1 MKFTDLFIKRPVL
14 ATVVSLLIFLFGLN
28 SILTMQIRQYP
39 RMDNTVITITT
50 AYPGADANLIAGFIT
65 TPLES
70 AVASA
75 EGIDYMTSSSVQ
87 GLSTITLT
95 IKLNFNPQA
104 AFTDVMSKV
113 QQTINR
119 LPRESQQPV
128 ITKSSDSTTPLMYI
142 SLDSTEMT
150 PQQITDYAT
159 RVVQPQLETAE
170 GVAKA
175 EILGGATYSMRVF
188 LNPVKM
194 AALHVA
200 PSDVSTALAHNNF
213 LTAAG
218 NTKNEYVALNMTA
231 KTDLNNIDEF
241 KQLIVRAS
249 NNSVIRLQDVGRIE
263 LGSQDYNSSVRF
275 NGKKAVFLAIT
286 PTPTA
291 NPLTVISNVRKLMPS
306 IQHEFP
312 PSLTGTIV
320 YDATKFIHASI
331 DEVIHTI
338 IEAGVIVILVIFLFL
353 GSIRSVIIPVVTIP
367 LSLIGVCTFMMFL
380 GYSINLLTLLAF
392 VLAIGLV
399 VDDAIVVV
407 ENIHRHIEE
416 GATPLQAALKG
427 AREITIPVIAMTIT
441 LAAVYAPIG
450 FMGGL
455 TGALFKEFAFTLASA
470 VIISG
475 IIALTL
481 TPMMCS
487 KILSAENS
495 GGRLVKFLDNKFDKL
510 KARYQRMLHSLLDT
524 RAIMLVFVATILA
537 VLPYLYSHTSK
548 ETAPEEDQGF
558 FFVVG
563 QAPQYATINYIE
575 AFTKSF
581 EDIYKKIPEAEHYF
595 VINASTPMS
604 GLVLKPWDQRKGTQ
618 FKLKQPLQEKLDTV
632 SGLKAFAIIPPP
644 LPGGGNGTP
653 IQFVIKTT
661 NDFQSLFEA
670 SKQIVDKAR
679 KSGLFIYLD
688 NSLKFNQPEIQFQI
702 NRAKAAD
709 LGLDMQAIGSSLTSA
724 LSGNYVNYFNLQGR
738 SYQVIPQLDR
748 KNRLTAEQLGQIF
761 VRTATGAMVP
771 LSTVVTAKNK
781 TQPNALSHFQQL
793 NSATIQGVT
802 MPGTTLGQGLA
813 FLEEQAKEL
822 PKGFSYDFG
831 GQSRQFVQEGNALI
845 FAFFLAIIVIFLVLS
860 AQYESFRDPLIIL
873 ISVPMSICGALIP
886 LNLGA
891 ASINIYT
898 QVGLITLIGLISK
911 HGILIVD
918 FANQL
923 QREKNL
929 DKRTAVEE
937 ATAIRLR
944 PILMTTA
951 AMVFGVFPL
960 LIASGAGAVSRFDI
974 GLVISTGLLIG
985 TGFTLFVIPTMYTY
999 IAADHRSDKRGG
1011 DSGTDY
1017 KHIKEYLTQ
1026 LFAKKFVRE
1035 KETEPQL

>member
-1 MKFTDLFIKRPVL
+1 
-14 ATVVSLLIFLFGLN
+14 
-28 SILTMQIRQYP
+28 MQIRQYP
-39 RMDNTVITITT
+39 RMDNTVITVTT
-50 AYPGADANLIAGFIT
+50 AYPGADAKLIAGFIT
-65 TPLES
+65 TPLET

-75 EGIDYMTSSSVQ
+75 EGVDYMTSSSVQ

-95 IKLNFNPQA
+95 IKLNFDPQL

-113 QQTINR
+113 QQTINK
-119 LPRESQQPV
+119 LPHEAQQP
-128 ITKSSDSTTPLMYI
+128 IIIKSSDSSTPLMYL
-142 SLDSTEMT
+142 SLDSKNMT

-159 RVVQPQLETAE
+159 RVVQPQIETVE

-188 LNPVKM
+188 LDPIKM
-194 AALHVA
+194 AALNVT
-200 PSDVSTALAHNNF
+200 PSDVSKALASNNF

-218 NTKNEYVALNMTA
+218 STKSEYVSLNMTA
-231 KTDLNNIDEF
+231 KTDLNNVEEF
-241 KQLIVRAS
+241 SQLIVRS
-249 NNSVIRLQDVGRIE
+249 TNNAIIRLGDIAKVE
-263 LGSQDYNSSVRF
+263 LGSQDYNTTVRF
-275 NGKKAVFLAIT
+275 NGKKAVFVAIS

-291 NPLTVISNVRKLMPS
+291 NPLTVISKVREKLPS

-320 YDATKFIHASI
+320 YDATDFIRASI

-338 IEAGVIVILVIFLFL
+338 VEAGLIVILVIFLFL
-353 GSIRSVIIPVVTIP
+353 GSLRSVLIPVVTIP
-367 LSLIGVCTFMMFL
+367 LSLIGVCTLMLFL

-427 AREITIPVIAMTIT
+427 AREIAVPVIAMTIT

-450 FMGGL
+450 LMGGL

-487 KILSAENS
+487 KILSAEISN
-495 GGRLVKFLDNKFDKL
+495 GRLVRFLDNKFHQLKL
-510 KARYQRMLHSLLDT
+510 RYQRALHSLLDT
-524 RAIMLVFVATILA
+524 RAIMLVFSAA
-537 VLPYLYSHTSK
+537 VLLMLPYLYSHTAT

-558 FFVVG
+558 FFVAAM
-563 QAPQYATINYIE
+563 APKYATINYLE
-575 AFTKSF
+575 AYTQLFDGIYKSF
-581 EDIYKKIPEAEHYF
+581 PEAEHF
-595 VINASTPMS
+595 FTINMSSPIS
-604 GLVLKPWDQRKGTQ
+604 GLVLKPWSQRKHTQ
-618 FKLKQPLQEKLDTV
+618 FELKQPLQEKLDQVT
-632 SGLKAFAIIPPP
+632 GLKSFAVIPPP
-644 LPGGGNGTP
+644 LPGGGSGTP
-653 IQFVIKTT
+653 IQFVIKTS
-661 NDFQSLFEA
+661 NDFESLFEISNQLIA
-670 SKQIVDKAR
+670 KAQ
-679 KSGLFIYLD
+679 KSGLFIFLD
-688 NSLKFNQPEIQFQI
+688 NSLKFNQPEIEFQI
-702 NRAKAAD
+702 NRSKASD

-724 LSGNYVNYFNLQGR
+724 LSGNYINYFNLQGR

-748 KNRLTAEQLGQIF
+748 QYRLSSEQLGQIF
-761 VRTATGAMVP
+761 VRTASGAMVP
-771 LSTVVTAKNK
+771 INTVVSPKEK
-781 TQPNALSHFQQL
+781 TQPNAVSHFQQL
-793 NSATIQGVT
+793 NSATIQGV
-802 MPGTTLGQGLA
+802 MRPGVTLGQGLA
-813 FLEEQAKEL
+813 YLQEEADKFL
-822 PKGFSYDFG
+822 PKGFTTDLG
-831 GQSRQFVQEGNALI
+831 GQSRQLIQEGNALI

-860 AQYESFRDPLIIL
+860 AQYESFRDPLIVL

-886 LNLGA
+886 MNLGA

-929 DKRTAVEE
+929 DRRSAVEE
-937 ATAIRLR
+937 AAAIRLR

-951 AMVFGVFPL
+951 AMVFGVLPL
-960 LIASGAGAVSRFDI
+960 LIASGAGAASRFDI
-974 GLVISTGLLIG
+974 GLVISSGLLIG
-985 TGFTLFVIPTMYTY
+985 TGFTLFVVPTMYSY
-999 IAADHRSDKRGG
+999 LAADHRHKERDRKITEKRAIENQ
-1011 DSGTDY
+1011 T
-1017 KHIKEYLTQ
+1017 
-1026 LFAKKFVRE
+1026 FVE
-1035 KETEPQL
+1035 KLKSEHGIEL